1 MLTVGK
7 FAFNRARTRHQA
19 PGISSGKFSRDRS
32 LIFFFTFFSFSIFLQ
47 RSAQIPILRNAPRLF
62 QEILGLTV
70 RHPSMMAVLAVAQMT
85 FPGCEGFAVAAV
97 HRAAN
102 GLQSKTSASL

>member
-7 FAFNRARTRHQA
+7 FAFNRAHAT
-19 PGISSGKFSRDRS
+19 PGTGNIFGKIFPRSFSH
-32 LIFFFTFFSFSIFLQ
+32 FFFIFFSFSIFLQ

-62 QEILGLTV
+62 QDMLGLTV

-85 FPGCEGFAVAAV
+85 FPGCEGFTVAAV